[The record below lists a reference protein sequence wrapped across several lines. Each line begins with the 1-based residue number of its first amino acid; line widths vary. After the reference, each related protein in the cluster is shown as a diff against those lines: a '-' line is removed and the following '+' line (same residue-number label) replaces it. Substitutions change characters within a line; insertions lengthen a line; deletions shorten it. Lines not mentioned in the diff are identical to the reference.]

1 MHRPRFAAVIFTV
14 LLLPAL
20 RFSALPLQ
28 AQQPTAPDFT
38 RDVEPLFAK
47 RCQGC
52 HGAAQQLSGLR
63 LDQSEAAL
71 KGGYSGPVIIP
82 GKSADS
88 KLIARVTS
96 TKKGFSMPPVGAPL
110 TEAEVAT
117 LRTWIDGG
125 AKWPVQQTKA
135 IAPKNTHW
143 AYQPIRRPATP
154 DIRKRT
160 WPRNPIDA
168 FILARLESDNIEP
181 SPEASRTTQIR
192 RLSLDLTGLLPAA
205 AEVEDYLA
213 DNRPDAYE
221 RLVDRLLASPH
232 YGEKWA
238 RPWLDLARYAD
249 SDGYEKDLARPH
261 AWRYRNWVINALN
274 SDMPYDEFVTEQ
286 VAGDLLP
293 NATTEQRVATGFH
306 RNALTNR
313 EGGVDRAEA
322 RFEQTI
328 NRTNTLGTVFLGLT
342 VGCAQCHNHK
352 FDAISQKEY
361 YQFFAFENNIEERDI
376 DAPLPGEVG
385 PYLRARPVYDRE
397 RKDILEQYGIAPLQ
411 TEWESHIR
419 EAILKPGANLE
430 WDFAV
435 TAYVAMEDN
444 ARKLMLMD
452 AAKRTTR
459 QQEQLTNYFVRN
471 IGPDL
476 GKMPSHVTCLKDARE
491 KLVALEAGFTRL
503 TQAQTVIEDP
513 APTKT
518 HLALGGDH
526 RAPGIEVEPGTLAV
540 LPPLKANGTP
550 TRLDLARWMTSR
562 ENPLTAR
569 VEVNRIWQELFGIGI
584 VRTSEDFG
592 TQGDRPSHPEV
603 LDWLAAELQQNG
615 WSLKQLT
622 KTIVT
627 SATYRQTSK
636 VRKDLET
643 RDPGNTLLA
652 RQSRL
657 RLSAELVRDAALA
670 AGGLLDT
677 EVGGKSVK
685 PPLPQGVAE
694 LGYANSVKWKES
706 TGPDRYRRGLYIHFQ
721 RTTPYPQ
728 LMNFDA
734 PDSNVACTR
743 RTRSNTPLQALNLLN
758 DPVFLEA
765 AQGLAMRSMTEASG
779 SFTDRL
785 QYTFETCLSR
795 KPSQQEKER
804 LSKYFDQQLGILKKD
819 SKAVTSLF
827 PVAPDGTN
835 SAEAAAWVGVS
846 RVLLNLDEF
855 ITRE

>member
-1 MHRPRFAAVIFTV
+1 MHRFLSAAI
-14 LLLPAL
+14 LIPAL
-20 RFSALPLQ
+20 SLL
-28 AQQPTAPDFT
+28 AQQPSLPDFT
-38 RDVEPLFAK
+38 RDVQPIFAN

-52 HGAAQQLSGLR
+52 HGSAQQLSGLR

-71 KGGYSGPVIIP
+71 KGGYSGVVIVP
-82 GKSADS
+82 GNSTDS
-88 KLIARVTS
+88 KLIARVSS
-96 TKKGFSMPPVGAPL
+96 TKKNFSMPPVGAPL
-110 TEAEVAT
+110 TAAEVST

-125 AKWPVQQTKA
+125 AKWPIQQTKA
-135 IAPKNTHW
+135 TVAKNTHW
-143 AYQPIRRPATP
+143 AYQPIRRPASP

-160 WPRNPIDA
+160 WPRNSIDA
-168 FILARLESDNIEP
+168 FVLARLESDNIEP

-192 RLSLDLTGLLPAA
+192 RLSLDLTGLLPIA

-249 SDGYEKDLARPH
+249 SDGYEKDLSRPH
-261 AWRYRNWVINALN
+261 AWRYRNWVINSLN
-274 SDMPYDEFVTEQ
+274 NDMPYDEFVTEQ

-361 YQFFAFENNIEERDI
+361 YQFFAFENNVEERDI
-376 DAPLPGEVG
+376 DAPLAGEVG

-397 RKDILEQYGIAPLQ
+397 RKAVLQQFGIAPLQ
-411 TEWESHIR
+411 AEWESHMR
-419 EAILKPGANLE
+419 EAIIKPGVNLE

-435 TAYVAMEDN
+435 TAYVALEDN

-452 AAKRTTR
+452 AAKRNTR

-476 GKMPSHVTCLKDARE
+476 SKMPSHATCLKDARE
-491 KLVALEAGFTRL
+491 QLVALEAGFTRL

-513 APTKT
+513 APVKT
-518 HLALGGDH
+518 YLALGGDH

-540 LPPLKANGTP
+540 LPPLKSSGTP
-550 TRLDLARWMTSR
+550 TRLDLARWMTSH

-569 VEVNRIWQELFGIGI
+569 VQANRIWQELFGKGI

-592 TQGDRPSHPEV
+592 TQGDRPSHPEL

-615 WSLKQLT
+615 WSLKRLT

-636 VRKDLET
+636 VRRDLET
-643 RDPGNTLLA
+643 RDPDNTLLA

-657 RLSAELVRDAALA
+657 RLSAELIRDAALE

-677 EVGGKSVK
+677 EIGGKSVK
-685 PPLPQGVAE
+685 PPLPVGVAE

-706 TGPDRYRRGLYIHFQ
+706 SGPDRYRRGLYIHFQ

-765 AQGLAMRSMTEASG
+765 AQGLALRSLTEVSG
-779 SFTDRL
+779 SFADRL

-795 KPSQQEKER
+795 KPNQQEKER
-804 LSKYFDQQLGILKKD
+804 LSKYFDQQLGILKND
-819 SKAVTSLF
+819 TKAVTSLF

-835 SAEAAAWVGVS
+835 PAEAAAWVGVS